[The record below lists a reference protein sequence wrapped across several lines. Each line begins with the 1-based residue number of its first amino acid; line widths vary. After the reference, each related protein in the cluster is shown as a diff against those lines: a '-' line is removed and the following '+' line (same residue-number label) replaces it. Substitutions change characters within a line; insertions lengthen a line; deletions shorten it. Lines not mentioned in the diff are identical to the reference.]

1 MRCWN
6 VSITLILLQIPY
18 NYRKEFPSD
27 PIIADRWTEKIR
39 RNRNDSSWKPT
50 KNTKICSLHF
60 EDEVKY
66 ITKGGLCRLRKG
78 AVPTKD
84 LPVFSTEEKSDD
96 LSQEQNQPQP
106 EASGCEMDKNV
117 NLSASMTP
125 LSSELDSIFDSP
137 KKASLRR
144 QLRKKIL
151 LQQKH
156 SRKIKT
162 LKQKNRRLKKRN
174 ATLKNILVELRKKR
188 YINNDIS
195 NILSENV
202 FAADLYKSLAKKN
215 M

>member
-1 MRCWN
+1 MFHFRF
-6 VSITLILLQIPY
+6 
-18 NYRKEFPSD
+18 RFPSD

-156 SRKIKT
+156 IT
-162 LKQKNRRLKKRN
+162 
-174 ATLKNILVELRKKR
+174 
-188 YINNDIS
+188 
-195 NILSENV
+195 
-202 FAADLYKSLAKKN
+202 KKN
-215 M
+215 MMQSHFDGS